1 MKFHITNYNDSP
13 ITNLVV
19 SISSQSGDV
28 KIVGDNVWTVPVI
41 APHSTHEF
49 TTKVYASTSLIAAPV
64 SFNVLLQYVTQAQ
77 SQSGSFVLGATVVG
91 NIIPRVSGGLTISY
105 IAGVPNLVGNLLN
118 EGTTTGLYTTVQMIN
133 QPFRPSNS
141 STAAP
146 AAASGGNGPSSFN
159 RQSSN
164 SSYSAPSL
172 PPPQYLGDLQ
182 ADSPL
187 PFSIPLT
194 VDINNTAPGTYPV
207 ILKVSYSDDL
217 HNPHVT
223 YLHDS
228 VVVAPH
234 PPPPA
239 NNGGPLAFLG
249 LNGGGPPHVHG
260 RHGGGVGRGLFGIPL
275 PILII
280 IIAAIIIAIIFIR
293 RRRKAKQKLLISE
306 SAREDI
312 DDEGGGEDI
321 ESLID
326 GGKKKGMSGDSQV

>member
-1 MKFHITNYNDSP
+1 MKFHITNYNDFP
-13 ITNLVV
+13 ITDLVV

-28 KIVGDNVWTVPVI
+28 KIVGDNVWTVPI
-41 APHSTHEF
+41 ITPHTTHEF
-49 TTKVYASTSLIAAPV
+49 TTKVYASTALIAAPV
-64 SFNVLLQYVTQAQ
+64 SFNVLLQYLAQGKSQA
-77 SQSGSFVLGATVVG
+77 GSFVLGATVVG
-91 NIIPRVSGGLTISY
+91 NIIPNVSGDLTINY

-118 EGTTTGLYTTVQMIN
+118 EGTTTGLYTTVQMLN
-133 QPFRPSNS
+133 QPFHLSNS
-141 STAAP
+141 STSSPSAAD
-146 AAASGGNGPSSFN
+146 GGNGPSSFN
-159 RQSSN
+159 QQSSS
-164 SSYSAPSL
+164 SSYSTPSL

-249 LNGGGPPHVHG
+249 LGGGGTPHVHG
-260 RHGGGVGRGLFGIPL
+260 RHGGASRGVFGIPL
-275 PILII
+275 LIWII
-280 IIAAIIIAIIFIR
+280 IIAAYNNNYNIY
-293 RRRKAKQKLLISE
+293 QKTTKIKTETSYL
-306 SAREDI
+306 
-312 DDEGGGEDI
+312 
-321 ESLID
+321 
-326 GGKKKGMSGDSQV
+326 